1 MEAIYRPIRETAR
14 SVLMKLG
21 KLNYT
26 YIYLYIHFSKLT
38 KFDSTCES
46 K

>member
-1 MEAIYRPIRETAR
+1 MEAIYRPSKTAR
-14 SVLMKLG
+14 SCPKEVRKTEL
-21 KLNYT
+21 
-26 YIYLYIHFSKLT
+26 YIYTYIHFSKLT